1 MVNKIVAIIP
11 ARGGSKRIH
20 NKNLYPIFDKPLIQY
35 TIDQA
40 KKSKLLTDFFVSSD
54 DKKILDYAKLN
65 DCKIIN
71 RPVSLSKDTS
81 TSEEV
86 LIHAV
91 KFIKKFYFDFDAVM
105 MLQCTSPI
113 RNSDD
118 IDNAI
123 KSFAKNRFDSL
134 MSVVKHKR
142 FHWEI
147 RNEKLVSINYDYR
160 NRPRTQEFSNQ
171 FMETGSI
178 YITNINNLIKTKNRL
193 GQKIVPFIMD
203 EITNF
208 EIDDINDIDIV
219 KWAIRKYNL

>member
-1 MVNKIVAIIP
+1 MDNKIVAIIP

-20 NKNLYPIFDKPLIQY
+20 NKNLYPIYDKPLIQY

-40 KKSKLLTDFFVSSD
+40 KKSKLLMDFFVSSD

-113 RNSDD
+113 RNPDD

-147 RNEKLVSINYDYR
+147 RNKKLVSINYDYR